1 MAKNRFREIQL
12 LVASTMLLSAVAH
25 AGFSITGTVTWLEVW
40 RTGNVD
46 FQLSTATTNCNGY
59 FILNASDPGFKNE
72 YAALLAAKRTG
83 TPVSVFSTACVAADN
98 YTGSLYNSVDYL
110 YPQD

>member
-1 MAKNRFREIQL
+1 LLHLAAIEVVVQMKCSVLRLISGTRGSAQLKSSTEVRKPMAKNRFREIKL

-46 FQLSTATTNCNGY
+46 FQLST
-59 FILNASDPGFKNE
+59 
-72 YAALLAAKRTG
+72 
-83 TPVSVFSTACVAADN
+83 
-98 YTGSLYNSVDYL
+98 DY
-110 YPQD
+110 